1 MCVISLLGY
10 DDIVYLNG
18 SYPYWGMFMFNTTR
32 ETKDLPRLARSL
44 LILIG

>member
-1 MCVISLLGY
+1 MRVISLFGY
-10 DDIVYLNG
+10 DDIVYLHG
-18 SYPYWGMFMFNTTR
+18 LYPHWGLFMSNPTI